1 MNLLDTRQRRVTI
14 DTFLNLFILSILFLK
29 YFIDN
34 KAGKFNGFALAV
46 LLIFDTTNFED
57 TIKKLQFQS
66 FDDNYDVA

>member
-34 KAGKFNGFALAV
+34 KAGKFAV
-46 LLIFDTTNFED
+46 LLIFDKTNFED
-57 TIKKLQFQS
+57 TIKKLPFQS